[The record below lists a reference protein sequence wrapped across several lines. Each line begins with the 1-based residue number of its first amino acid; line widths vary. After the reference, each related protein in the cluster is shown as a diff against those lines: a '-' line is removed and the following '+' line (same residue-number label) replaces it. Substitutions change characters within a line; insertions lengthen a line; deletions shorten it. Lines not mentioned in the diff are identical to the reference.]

1 MAPEET
7 QAPIQKVAVTIQ
19 VPKEMNDVK
28 VLVVELI
35 KDIKAKKSPGELVA
49 ENIPGLMAA
58 MDGMDKLGA
67 EAQDAAAY
75 DLAGLLAAELA
86 KVLTGKA

>member
-1 MAPEET
+1 MAEET
-7 QAPIQKVAVTIQ
+7 QAQVQKVAVTVQ

-28 VLVVELI
+28 NLVVELI
-35 KDIKAKKSPGELVA
+35 RDIKAKKTPGELVA
-49 ENIPGLMAA
+49 ENIPGLMSA

-75 DLAGLLAAELA
+75 DLAALLAADIA
-86 KVLTGKA
+86 KILTGKA